1 MKGEPH
7 CTRAPSLSVALTVV
21 LLAAA
26 AARAG
31 EAGPAET
38 GVGPATA
45 IRRTAVPIDLAEA
58 LARGR
63 VDAFSAAA
71 AEARRRGGE
80 ARLRRARGFRLPTL
94 SLHEIWIRTDSPAD
108 AFGLTLNQERFSFA
122 DFVAGD
128 PNDPEAVES
137 ATTRFELTLPLYTGG
152 EISSRVEQAELGAEA
167 GTRMAEWAG
176 HQAALA
182 AGEAWLDLSL
192 ARERTLLLERSLETV
207 TSHAELARQSVEQ
220 GLIVASEQLRAEVE
234 RSRVADLL
242 ATARGYARV
251 AEAQLT
257 LRLGADA
264 GSSWEVEPL
273 SAPPTAM
280 ERDLA
285 AWLAT
290 ADGRADLAAARR
302 GVEAADLEA
311 EARGAARKPRLALV
325 GRYDLVDDTPFGDH
339 GDSGSILAMAGI
351 DLFSGGRHAAAT
363 AEARLEAEAARHEL
377 EGFERAVRL
386 EVEQAW
392 VEADTALQ
400 RWDTSGAAVEAARE
414 AERVMEA
421 RFRQG
426 IVRTIDVLDAATA
439 LREAETR
446 ELEARI
452 DAWRAALRLA
462 TRAGRAPEEALEPG
476 SPNTERSTDHA
487 H

>member
-1 MKGEPH
+1 MKGESH
-7 CTRAPSLSVALTVV
+7 CTRAPSLPVALTVV

-38 GVGPATA
+38 GVGPAAA

-94 SLHEIWIRTDSPAD
+94 SLQEIWIRTDSPAD

-128 PNDPEAVES
+128 PNDPDAVES
-137 ATTRFELTLPLYTGG
+137 ATTRLEVALPLYTGG
-152 EISSRVEQAELGAEA
+152 EISSRIRQAELGAEA
-167 GTRMAEWAG
+167 GAGMAEWAG

-182 AGEAWLDLSL
+182 AGEAWLDLAL
-192 ARERTLLLERSLETV
+192 ARERTALLERSLATV
-207 TSHAELARQSVEQ
+207 TSHVELARKSVEQ
-220 GLIVASEQLRAEVE
+220 GLIVTSEQLRAEVE
-234 RSRVADLL
+234 RARVADLL

-257 LRLGADA
+257 LRLAADP
-264 GSSWEVEPL
+264 GSSWDVGPLPAAPEPR
-273 SAPPTAM
+273 
-280 ERDLA
+280 RDLEG
-285 AWLAT
+285 WLA
-290 ADGRADLAAARR
+290 AAQGRADLEAARR
-302 GVEAADLEA
+302 GTEAAELEA

-339 GDSGSILAMAGI
+339 GDSTSILAMAGI

-363 AEARLEAEAARHEL
+363 AQAQLEAEAAHHEL
-377 EGFERAVRL
+377 EGFERSVGL

-392 VEADTALQ
+392 VEADTARQ
-400 RWDTSGAAVEAARE
+400 RRDTAGAAVEAARE
-414 AERVMEA
+414 AERVVEA

-426 IVRTIDVLDAATA
+426 VVRTIDVLDAATA

-462 TRAGRAPEEALEPG
+462 TRAGRPPEEALPG
-476 SPNTERSTDHA
+476 RDDLPERSPDHA
-487 H
+487 D